1 MPWGLG
7 FDDGFDA
14 VARET
19 RRLAP
24 ARAGA
29 ALVVAY
35 LAAINMGLAV
45 GLVWGGF
52 ALVCEFWTWLAA
64 TPQAQGRASN
74 AHRWHFMAT
83 GLAFGALWV
92 SLASL
97 YWTGFKPGFQFD
109 ALLIWGGVL
118 LNGIS
123 FAFRSR
129 LGLALFASPMALAMV
144 IEPLVVPRY
153 YGVQQVTVVVG
164 ALTLVAYGFICANQ
178 NLQAAKAL
186 AETQQSLREQKLAAE
201 TASQAK
207 SSFLAMMSHELR
219 TPMNGVLGMAH
230 ALQTTTL
237 DSRQQ
242 DYVRTVIRSGDVL
255 MAILNDILDLSK
267 IEAGRLELE
276 AAAFDV
282 RDLAARVCD
291 LWNPTTAD
299 KGLDL
304 TLLIEPGAA
313 HWVIGD
319 AIRVRQILLNLL
331 SNAVKFTD
339 QGAITV
345 ILEAAPGGGVVFAV
359 ADTGIGIPRDVQR
372 RLFQSFTQADAST
385 SRVHGGTGLGLAICR
400 RLAQLMGGD
409 IALTSM
415 LGRGS
420 TFRVILPLV
429 AAPSFELAD
438 PQTNVAVEPG
448 RALKVLV
455 VDDHPTNRAVAAALL
470 GAVGADVASA
480 ADGLEALD
488 HLSAERFDLILMD
501 IHMPR
506 LDGVETLRRIR
517 AGETLAAD
525 ATVVA
530 LTADAMTGER
540 ERLLGLGFDD
550 YLSKPIQPA
559 ALLDLVGRLS
569 QNSFEPSED
578 LIAVN

>member
-14 VARET
+14 VACET

-29 ALVVAY
+29 AVVVAF
-35 LAAINMGLAV
+35 LAAINMGLMV

-52 ALVCEFWTWLAA
+52 ALACELWTWIAA
-64 TPQAQGRASN
+64 TPQAQGRATN
-74 AHRWHFMAT
+74 AHRWHFLVT

-109 ALLIWGGVL
+109 ALLVWAGVL

-129 LGLALFASPMALAMV
+129 LGLALFAAPMALAMV
-144 IEPLVVPRY
+144 IEPLLVPRY
-153 YGVQQVTVVVG
+153 HGIQQLTVVVG

-178 NLQAAKAL
+178 NLQAARAL
-186 AETQQSLREQKLAAE
+186 AETQALLKEQKQAAE

-207 SSFLAMMSHELR
+207 SAFLAMMSHELR

-230 ALQTTTL
+230 ALQTTPL
-237 DSRQQ
+237 DARQQ

-276 AAAFDV
+276 AAPFDL

-291 LWNPTTAD
+291 LWTPSTAD
-299 KGLDL
+299 KGL
-304 TLLIEPGAA
+304 TLELKVDPAAA
-313 HWVIGD
+313 HWVVGD
-319 AIRVRQILLNLL
+319 AMRVRQILLNLV

-339 QGAITV
+339 QGAITLA
-345 ILEAAPGGGVVFAV
+345 IEADPDGRV
-359 ADTGIGIPRDVQR
+359 ALSVRDTGIGIPRDVQK
-372 RLFQSFTQADAST
+372 RLFQSFTQADVST
-385 SRVHGGTGLGLAICR
+385 SRIHGGTGLGLSICR
-400 RLAQLMGGD
+400 RLAELMGGD
-409 IALTSM
+409 IALTST

-420 TFRVILPLV
+420 TFRVTLPLALAPV
-429 AAPSFELAD
+429 PGAAEAQAGPA
-438 PQTNVAVEPG
+438 AEPA
-448 RALKVLV
+448 RAIKVLV

-488 HLSAERFDLILMD
+488 LLMGERFDLILMD

-517 AGETLAAD
+517 AGEGLAAD
-525 ATVVA
+525 AVVVA

-559 ALLDLVGRLS
+559 ALLDVVARLS
-569 QNSFEPSED
+569 EATQGED
-578 LIAVN
+578 GARLSA

>member
-14 VARET
+14 VAGET

-29 ALVVAY
+29 AVVVAG
-35 LAAINMGLAV
+35 LAAINMGLVV

-52 ALVCEFWTWLAA
+52 ALACEAWTWLAA
-64 TPQAQGRASN
+64 TPQSKGRATN
-74 AHRWHFMAT
+74 ADRWHFLVT
-83 GLAFGALWV
+83 GLSFGALWV

-109 ALLIWGGVL
+109 ALLVWAGVL

-129 LGLALFASPMALAMV
+129 LGLAIFAAPMALAMV
-144 IEPLVVPRY
+144 IEPLVVSRY
-153 YGVQQVTVVVG
+153 HGVQQLTVVVG
-164 ALTLVAYGFICANQ
+164 ALTLVAYALICAHQ
-178 NLQAAKAL
+178 NLKAAGAL
-186 AETQQSLREQKLAAE
+186 AETQASLKEQMQAAE

-230 ALQTTTL
+230 ALQTTPL
-237 DSRQQ
+237 DPRQQ

-276 AAAFDV
+276 ASAFDL
-282 RDLAARVCD
+282 RDLARRVCD
-291 LWNPTTAD
+291 LWAPSTAD
-299 KGLDL
+299 KGLELNLQVD
-304 TLLIEPGAA
+304 PAAA

-319 AIRVRQILLNLL
+319 AIRVRQILLNLV

-339 QGAITV
+339 QGVVTVAI
-345 ILEAAPGGGVVFAV
+345 EAGPGGQAIISV
-359 ADTGIGIPRDVQR
+359 ADTGIGIPRDVQK
-372 RLFQSFTQADAST
+372 RLFQSFTQADATT
-385 SRVHGGTGLGLAICR
+385 SRVHGGTGLGLSICR
-400 RLAQLMGGD
+400 RLTELMGGEVT
-409 IALTSM
+409 LTSS

-420 TFRVILPLV
+420 TFRVTLPLTAAPSPDVAEPQAV
-429 AAPSFELAD
+429 AAPE
-438 PQTNVAVEPG
+438 VAC
-448 RALKVLV
+448 ALKVLV

-480 ADGLEALD
+480 GDGLEALE
-488 HLSAERFDLILMD
+488 HLLSDRFDLILMD

-517 AGETLAAD
+517 AGDPATAA
-525 ATVVA
+525 TVVVA

-540 ERLLGLGFDD
+540 ERLLGLGFDE

-559 ALLDLVGRLS
+559 ALLDLVGRLGEAM
-569 QNSFEPSED
+569 EPED
-578 LIAVN
+578 GRRQIA